1 MTTAFSDM
9 RQFLNYLGEMGH
21 LVRVEKEVETRY
33 EIAAYIRKTSDQQ
46 GPGLLFENIKG
57 HDMKVAGGLFATLR
71 GAAHALQCGVDEIN
85 DKIFQGIQNP
95 IAPRMVE
102 SGACQEVVYEGDDVD
117 LYKLPIPLYS
127 EKDSAPYITMG
138 VTISKDPETGVRNM
152 GLYRNELKGKNRL
165 GISAQT
171 VRVHLAKAERK
182 GKGVPVAIALGVD
195 PTLLI
200 AAGYKAPYGIDEL
213 NMAGGLRGAP
223 VELVK
228 ARTSDLEVPASA
240 EIVIEGIALPNVR
253 EMEGPFGEY
262 PGYYNPAIPKPVI
275 QVTAITH
282 RKNPIFL
289 AGLTG
294 MPTTENHILKQ
305 ICLEPLYLWDLKQ
318 KFPGVVDIHVP
329 AAGAQALL
337 AVVAMKPTSKF
348 EARNV
353 ISYMLS
359 SRPGVKTVIAV
370 ENDIDIRNIEQVV
383 WATMT
388 RFQPAEDVVILSN
401 LIEIAL
407 DPSGPRGGAS
417 ASGTADGLAPEL
429 TSSGMGIDATRP
441 FGREFPE
448 LVKVPGVEKVPD
460 FIKPSERGR

>member
-1 MTTAFSDM
+1 MAKAFSDM

-46 GPGLLFENIKG
+46 GPGLLFENVKG
-57 HDMKVAGGLFATLR
+57 HDMQVAGGLFATIQ
-71 GAAHALQCGVDEIN
+71 GAAHALQCGVDEISKTMI
-85 DKIFQGIQNP
+85 DGIQNP
-95 IAPRMVE
+95 IAPRMVD
-102 SGACQEVVYEGDDVD
+102 SGPCQEVVYDGDNVD

-127 EKDSAPYITMG
+127 EKDSAPYLTMG
-138 VTISKDPETGVRNM
+138 VTISKDPETGIRNM

-195 PTLLI
+195 PALLI
-200 AAGYKAPYGIDEL
+200 AAGYKAPYGVDEL

-228 ARTSDLEVPASA
+228 AKTCDLEVPATA

-262 PGYYNPAIPKPVI
+262 PGYYNPAIPKPIV

-282 RKNPIFL
+282 RQKPIFL

-305 ICLEPLYLWDLKQ
+305 ICLEPMLTWDLRQ
-318 KFPGVVDIHVP
+318 KFPGVKEVHLP

-337 AVVAMKPTSKF
+337 AVVSMRPTSKF

-359 SRPGVKTVIAV
+359 NKPSVKSVIAV
-370 ENDIDIRNIEQVV
+370 EDDIDIRNIEQVV

-388 RFQPAEDVVILSN
+388 RFQPAEDVIILSN
-401 LIEIAL
+401 LTEIAL

-417 ASGTADGLAPEL
+417 ASGTSDGLAPEL

-460 FIKPSERGR
+460 FIKPAQLSK

>member
-1 MTTAFSDM
+1 M
-9 RQFLNYLGEMGH
+9 L
-21 LVRVEKEVETRY
+21 
-33 EIAAYIRKTSDQQ
+33 
-46 GPGLLFENIKG
+46 
-57 HDMKVAGGLFATLR
+57 
-71 GAAHALQCGVDEIN
+71 
-85 DKIFQGIQNP
+85 QGIQNP
-95 IAPRMVE
+95 IAPRMVDA
-102 SGACQEVVYEGDDVD
+102 GPCQEVVHEGDDVD

-200 AAGYKAPYGIDEL
+200 AAGYKAPYGVDEL

-228 ARTSDLEVPASA
+228 ARTSDLEVPATA

-262 PGYYNPAIPKPVI
+262 PGYYNPAIPKPVV

-282 RKNPIFL
+282 RKKPIFL
-289 AGLTG
+289 AGLNRHANDRKPYLEADLFG
-294 MPTTENHILKQ
+294 ADVPLGFETEVS
-305 ICLEPLYLWDLKQ
+305 
-318 KFPGVVDIHVP
+318 GVEDVHRP
-329 AAGAQALL
+329 RRRRQALL

-359 SRPGVKTVIAV
+359 NRPAVKTVIAV

-388 RFQPAEDVVILSN
+388 RFQPAEDVVILPN

-460 FIKPSERGR
+460 FIKSAQKSQ

>member
-1 MTTAFSDM
+1 MAFQDM

-21 LVRVEKEVETRY
+21 LVRVEKEVDPRY

-46 GPGLLFENIKG
+46 GPGILFERVRG
-57 HDMKVAGGLFATLR
+57 HDMRVAGGLFATLR
-71 GAAHALQCGVDEIN
+71 GAAYALQCGLEDIN
-85 DKIFQGIQNP
+85 RKMIEGVNNP
-95 IAPRMVE
+95 IPPRFVD
-102 SGACQEVVYEGDDVD
+102 SGICQEVVCEGDAVD
-117 LYKLPIPLYS
+117 LYELPIPLYS

-138 VTISKDPETGVRNM
+138 VTISKDPETGTRNM

-171 VRVHLAKAERK
+171 VRVHLAKAEKK

-195 PTLLI
+195 PALLI
-200 AAGYKAPYGIDEL
+200 AAGYKAPYGMDEVAL
-213 NMAGGLRGAP
+213 AGGLRGAP

-228 ARTSDLEVPASA
+228 AKTSDLEVPATA
-240 EIVIEGIALPNVR
+240 EIVIEGICLPNVR

-262 PGYYNPAIPKPVI
+262 PGYYNPAIQKPVI

-282 RKNPIFL
+282 RQKPIFL

-305 ICLEPLYLWDLKQ
+305 ICLEPMFTWDLKQ
-318 KFPGVVDIHVP
+318 KFPGVREVHVP

-337 AVVAMKPTSKF
+337 AVVSMKPTSKF

-353 ISYMLS
+353 ISYMLAN
-359 SRPGVKTVIAV
+359 RPSVKCVIAV
-370 ENDIDIRNIEQVV
+370 EDDIDIRNIEQVM
-383 WATMT
+383 WAVMT
-388 RFQPAEDVVILSN
+388 RFQPAEDVIILSN

-417 ASGTADGLAPEL
+417 ASSAADGLAPEL
-429 TSSGMGIDATRP
+429 NSSGMGIDATRP
-441 FGREFPE
+441 FGRPFPE
-448 LVKVPGVEKVPD
+448 IVKVPGIEDVPD
-460 FIKPSERGR
+460 FVKRS